1 MATIS
6 LGKIAFSWQ
15 GAYDASTSYDSQDV
29 VSYSGSSYICT
40 QDGTSG
46 QLPVS
51 LVYAN
56 SNPATITKVVTVAQN
71 TAATDNV
78 FYIDGVEN
86 PVIDLVRGNTYVFDM
101 SDATNSGHPLVFE
114 SGGSSYTTAVTVSGT
129 EGTANATV
137 TIVVPLTDIA
147 SFTYICSVHGAGMGN
162 TFTFSSSASDTTYQ
176 EGTNWDVFAQG
187 VESITTAANELIY
200 YNGTQL
206 VNLPAGTTNQVLQIG
221 NSGSPEWVA
230 DTVRRGVRATKI
242 QDSRQPMMY
251 RRGCALM
258 DDGSIRWW
266 GRGEGYMLG
275 QGNQTNDRSYPIRV
289 GFPHDA
295 PAMDY
300 VCGQY
305 DYQSIAIDVN
315 GGLWVWGENDY
326 GDVGRGDTS
335 NTYTP
340 FYSSGEVTNSIYG
353 KTVVEYAPMT
363 SNQNYCST
371 LVRCSD
377 GTVHAAGYNGYGQ
390 LGAGDTTN
398 RSNFTAVPLLA
409 DITKI
414 ARGAERYT
422 HCLALKNDG
431 TVYAWGYNNYG
442 QLGMGN
448 TTQLNIPMTISYF
461 TTNSITIVDIGCG
474 KHTSWAID
482 DAGNLYTWG
491 YNGYGNLGRN
501 GTTTNAVTYTPDI
514 ALSNVQ
520 YCVMSGLDY
529 DMTSA
534 IKTDGTLFAT
544 GDNSYGC
551 LGVAADTTDRTTF
564 QQCKRNGD
572 TADNMVNIDKVLI
585 GGTGSYN
592 WQIALDTNGVAWS
605 VGYSGNGQIGRGTSA
620 GTNYWFYPVLLN
632 KTITDIA
639 TVGTGS
645 EGGTIFL
652 TDDGSVY
659 QCGYAGESQLPEDDD
674 EYIQIPMPVVF

>member
-15 GAYDASTSYDSQDV
+15 GAYDASTSYDAQDV

-71 TAATDNV
+71 TAATADV

-86 PVIDLVRGNTYVFDM
+86 PVIDLVRGNTYVFDV
-101 SDATNSGHPLVFE
+101 SDSSVAGHELAFE
-114 SGGSSYTTAVTVSGT
+114 SAGQGYTTAVTVSGT
-129 EGTANATV
+129 AGSANATV
-137 TIVVPLTDIA
+137 TIIVPLTDIPTF
-147 SFTYICSVHGAGMGN
+147 SYVCSIHAGMGN
-162 TFTFSSSASDTTYQ
+162 TFTFSSTASDTTYQ

-200 YNGTQL
+200 YDGTQL

-221 NSGSPEWVA
+221 NSGAPEWTD
-230 DTVRRGVRATKI
+230 DTVRRGVRAKKI
-242 QDSRQPMMY
+242 QDIRMPMMY

-266 GRGEGYMLG
+266 GRGENWMLG

-305 DYQSIAIDVN
+305 DYQSVAIDVN
-315 GGLWVWGENDY
+315 GGLWVWGQNDY
-326 GDVGRGDTS
+326 GEVGRGNTS
-335 NTYTP
+335 DTYTP
-340 FYSSGEVTNSIYG
+340 YHASGNSSNSIYG

-363 SNQNYCST
+363 SNQNYNST

-398 RSNFTAVPLLA
+398 RSNFTAVPLLS

-414 ARGAERYT
+414 ARGRERYT

-431 TVYAWGYNNYG
+431 TVYSWGYNNNG
-442 QLGMGN
+442 QLGHGN
-448 TTQLNIPMTISYF
+448 TTQLNIPMQINYF
-461 TTNSITIVDIGCG
+461 VTNSITIVDIGAGDHC
-474 KHTSWAID
+474 SWAID

-501 GTTTNAVTYTPDI
+501 GTTTNSITYTPDI
-514 ALSNVQ
+514 ALSGVRTC
-520 YCVMSGLDY
+520 YMSGYDY
-529 DMTSA
+529 NYSMA
-534 IKTDGTLFAT
+534 IKTDGTLWAT

-551 LGVAADTTDRTTF
+551 LGVAADTTDRSTF

-572 TADNMVNIDKVLI
+572 TNDNMVNINKVVI

-592 WQIALDTNGVAWS
+592 FTIALDTSGVAWS
-605 VGYSGNGQIGRGTSA
+605 VGYSGNGQIGRATSS

-632 KTITDIA
+632 KTITEIA
-639 TVGTGS
+639 TVGTSS

-674 EYIQIPMPVVF
+674 EYIQVPMPVVF